1 MLLSWLYLWFS
12 ILQNF
17 DKIWCFHQF
26 ASSSN
31 FSVYFIKSPSK
42 ASTSHSLHPGKVAC
56 GCYRN
61 PVKCGHPGT
70 NVKWRCDANAFTR
83 ELSGQVLRSHFD
95 TDTGQFTRHVNAPLS
110 QQAPKHARAHI
121 IVTKRHTK
129 PPDFTSVTR
138 NLSYLPVHNKR
149 QHGTKAIKHR
159 INSVLQKR
167 TIHTTPLRHAWAN
180 NAKHSNL

>member
-1 MLLSWLYLWFS
+1 MFFTSSHHLWIFLYILSSHLSKLLQVILYTQAKLPA
-12 ILQNF
+12 
-17 DKIWCFHQF
+17 D
-26 ASSSN
+26 AT
-31 FSVYFIKSPSK
+31 
-42 ASTSHSLHPGKVAC
+42 A
-56 GCYRN
+56 YRN

-83 ELSGQVLRSHFD
+83 EMSGQVLRSHFD

-149 QHGTKAIKHR
+149 QHGTKAIKHS